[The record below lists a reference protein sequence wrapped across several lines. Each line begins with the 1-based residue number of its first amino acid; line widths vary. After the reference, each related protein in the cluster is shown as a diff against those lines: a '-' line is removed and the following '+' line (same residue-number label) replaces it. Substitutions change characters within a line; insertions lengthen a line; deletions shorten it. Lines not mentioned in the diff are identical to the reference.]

1 MAQVSAR
8 RVFFGRETGTV
19 FLLTLVV
26 YVLPPLLSG
35 GQFLYGSPAAPVW
48 EIAHR
53 TSSLLGCGALSCV
66 PLILAIFLAYT
77 YLLAVVLGTAWR
89 VGESGIPDSD

>member
-8 RVFFGRETGTV
+8 RVFFGRETAAV
-19 FLLTLVV
+19 FLLSLVA
-26 YVLPPLLSG
+26 YVLPPLISG

-48 EIAHR
+48 ELAHG

-89 VGESGIPDSD
+89 VGQSGVPDSD